1 MLGHHD
7 GFDFTHDVRML
18 GGKVCCFCGIGLEV
32 VEFQRRFCA
41 KPVAL
46 PVAQARR
53 LLEIGLVDF
62 EIERVVQLRL
72 FLAKQCRQN
81 GDAVRAGRC
90 WSANHIRRRRQK
102 IHRRGHQVAGRAGL
116 NLARPTGDK
125 RGADAAFVERPLV
138 TTQTASAAK
147 LLHAFVVGAVI
158 GTEHDQCVVRDAK
171 LLEFLHQAADILV
184 RERDHRGVILHLQRP
199 RLV

>member
-1 MLGHHD
+1 
-7 GFDFTHDVRML
+7 ML
-18 GGKVCCFCGIGLEV
+18 GGKVCRFRRIGLEV
-32 VEFQRRFCA
+32 VEFQRRFRA

-62 EIERVVQLRL
+62 EIERVVELRL
-72 FLAKQCRQN
+72 FLTEQCRQN

-116 NLARPTGDK
+116 NLARPIGDK
-125 RGADAAFVERPLV
+125 GRADAAFVERPLV
-138 TTQTASAAK
+138 TTQTAGTAK